1 MKNVLIILGAILF
14 IFGAVDLVG
23 SFMEFDLWGQYVGV
37 NLPDLLW
44 KYSAYI
50 EMLIGYLMFK
60 AGMSSD
66 NAEEAQ
72 AEA

>member
-23 SFMEFDLWGQYVGV
+23 SFMEFDLWGQFVGV

-50 EMLIGYLMFK
+50 EMLIGYLIFK

-66 NAEEAQ
+66 NAEEVQ